1 MSSWDSN
8 NLQRHYQKH
17 PLTQCKTCW
26 AKLLGQLAPISI
38 TDYERTSIKVL
49 RTAWLSFIA
58 DSDSEDKLSVAMQK
72 CKYGA
77 DDHLFVTIEIIDIAK
92 IKTCFRFHEKQ
103 LVHTT
108 EVGIADRLALI
119 DRFTKKKSYAG
130 NRISNI
136 TDVVFLPNEISSNKE
151 RQQIKNALALMSLTT
166 RGQ

>member
-1 MSSWDSN
+1 MSTWDSN
-8 NLQRHYQKH
+8 NLQRHYEKH

-38 TDYERTSIKVL
+38 TDYEQTSIKVL

-58 DSDSEDKLSVAMQK
+58 DSDSEDQHSLAIHK

-92 IKTCFRFHEKQ
+92 IKTCFRFHARQ
-103 LVHTT
+103 DLHSI
-108 EVGIADRLALI
+108 EVGIADKLALI
-119 DRFTKKKSYAG
+119 DRFTRKKLYAA
-130 NRISNI
+130 NKISKI
-136 TDVVFLPNEISSNKE
+136 TDVTFVPNEISSTKE